1 MKKILL
7 FLALFIGFQILA
19 FGQAPQLT
27 PEEIKAEIAKR
38 GLNPSEVEA
47 KMKEKG
53 FDMYNL
59 KPEEVPAAQ
68 VAFNQVANELEAQ
81 KGQPTGQPNT
91 PPANADKPAGDG
103 SSQTPAANSP
113 DNQPAQSGA
122 DAAKDTLPPS
132 PNEIRDSLKTET
144 ALQDSLDKAKPGE
157 PLQPGEL
164 PADRIYG
171 QQVFRDRQIQL
182 YTQTTDINTPPDYVL
197 GSGDKLVVSVWSG
210 VANYSESLE
219 IGLEGYAAPKT
230 LPRVYL
236 RGLSFEKARSQL
248 RAVYSQRYPVGQG
261 NFEVSL
267 VSARTI
273 DVSITG
279 EVFNFG
285 SFKISGLNT
294 AFHALVASG
303 GPTNIG
309 TIRNIA
315 LYRSGQPKRTIDV
328 YQYLLDPTVSRNF
341 YLQNG
346 DNIYVGPIGRVVRI
360 RGGVNRGDGYELV
373 AGENLRKLIQW
384 AGGLKKDAYLDNIQI
399 SRIANQKREI
409 IDLNLKELLDNNRDF
424 ELFDGDIITIKA
436 IEADVENYVDVA
448 GAVYYPDRYAVSG
461 SSRLKE
467 LLEKAKLKKDARTDF
482 AQLIRTDAAEGTS
495 EYIRIN
501 PAAALAGDTAANI
514 LLQPRDRV
522 VLFTVGKFTDKLE
535 GVESNG
541 ALRTPTKLPFDIRRT
556 LRVSDLLLLSGGTAL
571 DAAEFGYITR
581 TFPDRPKEVQYLRV
595 PLKSVEEN
603 PGPANPDDLLLE
615 PGDRLFVPSK
625 NSFLDSYTAKS
636 DGALRNPREVPVG
649 FGQPLLVGNLL
660 ELSNGLLPDAADFGY
675 IFRTYPDRP
684 REQSTLRVNLKEIL
698 TNPAS
703 PENIAI
709 QPGDRLF
716 VPNKSAFLEAS
727 YSAKSEG
734 AVRNAKTFQVDFNR
748 SLRVSNV
755 IELSNGLQPD
765 AVDFAYI
772 FRTYID
778 RPKEQS
784 TIRVNLRA
792 ALAAPGSADDL
803 PLEPGDRLFIP
814 NKSAYLEGYS
824 VKSEGAFRNPQQ
836 YPIDFTKSLKISNLI
851 ELSGGLQVDATDF
864 GYVFRTYPDRPKEQT
879 YIRVDLRKIAANP
892 GSAEDFQLEPNDRVL
907 AMSKGLFKD
916 EYDVR
921 VTGLVRKPGSYRWDP
936 SLRLEDVIT
945 LAGGLKMEAAS
956 NRVEVFRV
964 IINQNRPT
972 QQTVG
977 QFEIDENFRVKNAS
991 NFVLLPYDIIAIRP
1005 VPNFEFQKMMFVE
1018 GEVPYPGEYALVG
1031 KNEKLSSVIKR
1042 AGGLGP
1048 EAFAAGATLFRQQD
1062 STGFVVINLREA
1074 LKKPNSYHNLIL
1086 KEGDKIFIPKV
1097 KDIVSV
1103 TGATKAAELYPKKV
1117 FGNGGKLNFPW
1128 EPGKRA
1134 KHYIKKYAAGFG
1146 EEADRNTVTVEQPN
1160 GEIRRTK
1167 RILGIRF
1174 YPKVPK
1180 GSIVSVA
1187 TKQPDPAGPA
1197 GEQKAPP
1204 DWNQI
1209 LSDTLA
1215 KVTSIVTLLVLID
1228 KI

>member
-615 PGDRLFVPSK
+615 PGDRLFVP
-625 NSFLDSYTAKS
+625 
-636 DGALRNPREVPVG
+636 
-649 FGQPLLVGNLL
+649 
-660 ELSNGLLPDAADFGY
+660 
-675 IFRTYPDRP
+675 
-684 REQSTLRVNLKEIL
+684 
-698 TNPAS
+698 
-703 PENIAI
+703 
-709 QPGDRLF
+709 
-716 VPNKSAFLEAS
+716 NKSAFLEAS

-748 SLRVSNV
+748 SLRVSNA